1 MRAVDRRCETW
12 LSDGPNGALITAWCK
27 EPTLSTLSEICILW
41 GFCSFSPIAPLHS
54 TPPDKDGACHTA
66 QASWQRRHK
75 HGIAR
80 MNEEAA

>member
-54 TPPDKDGACHTA
+54 TPPTKTA
-66 QASWQRRHK
+66 LVTLRKRH
-75 HGIAR
+75 GSGVTSTA
-80 MNEEAA
+80 